1 MRSTPMEFS
10 EKETRYAA
18 RRLVFLQW
26 GVVAIFLFLIT
37 GFWRLQILDPE
48 YYSQLSERNH
58 IKEISIPAPRGRILD
73 REGRVLVDNYPA
85 FSVVAH
91 WGDEKPLEAHLPAIA
106 HGLGIKTEELS
117 RRIESVRR
125 RAPLQPIPLREK
137 ASWQDVAFVES
148 HRSEYPGL
156 DLITVQQR
164 AYPPDGFA
172 AHLLGYVG
180 EVSEN
185 DLDLPEL
192 ALLEPGD
199 TVGKAGIERQY
210 NEVLRGQDGLRRIVV
225 NTFGAEIARLDES
238 PPVSGRDLR
247 LTLDSDLQLIAEQG
261 FQEDIGA
268 LVALDPR
275 TGQVLALVSRPTF
288 DPNLFT
294 GGVSTEDWFRLT
306 NNPDLPLI
314 NRSIQA
320 QLAPGSVYKIPL
332 AAAALESGTVTE
344 QTTFYCPGGS
354 SFYGRYFRC
363 WNPRGH
369 GRVNL
374 HQAIV
379 HSCDVFF
386 YNLGNNLGVNQIAA
400 YSSLLGL
407 GRRTG
412 IDLPYEQTGTVPSP
426 EWKQRVLGEKWY
438 PGETISLAIGQGAL
452 TVTPL
457 QLAYSFG
464 GIASGGHFIRPHL
477 VSTDELVVQGR
488 RLPSDGDWEVHVALA
503 EETVDA
509 VADALYGV
517 VNEGGTG
524 GRARIPGLDV
534 GGKTGTAQVASL
546 QAARAAQEAGEPL
559 RDNAWFVGLAPRR
572 NPEIVVVV
580 LYQSGE
586 HGYLAAP
593 LAREVMKAYFDK
605 KKGLQPQL
613 ANREEPGAQPAAALA
628 SAGRIGG

>member
-1 MRSTPMEFS
+1 MRFTPMEFS
-10 EKETRYAA
+10 EKGTRYAA
-18 RRLVFLQW
+18 RRLIFLQW
-26 GVVAIFLFLIT
+26 GVVAVFLFLIT

-48 YYSQLSERNH
+48 YYSRLAERNH
-58 IKEISIPAPRGRILD
+58 IKEISIPAARGRILD
-73 REGRVLVDNYPA
+73 RDGRVLVDNYPA
-85 FSVVAH
+85 FSIVAK
-91 WGDEKPLEAHLPAIA
+91 WGDEKELDEHLAAIA
-106 HGLGIKTEELS
+106 NGLGMEPGDLS
-117 RRIESVRR
+117 GRIESARR
-125 RAPLQPIPLREK
+125 RAPLRPIPLREK
-137 ASWQDVAFVES
+137 ASWQDVAFVET

-156 DLITVQQR
+156 DLMTVQRR
-164 AYPPDGFA
+164 AYPHDGFA

-199 TVGKAGIERQY
+199 LVGKAGIERQY
-210 NEVLRGQDGLRRIVV
+210 NDVLKGEDGSRRIVV
-225 NTFGAEIARLDES
+225 NTFGAEVASLDES
-238 PPVSGRDLR
+238 PPVSGQDLR
-247 LTLDSDLQLIAEQG
+247 LTLDFDLQTIAEQG
-261 FQEDIGA
+261 FQEDKGA

-275 TGQVLALVSRPTF
+275 TGEVLALVSRPTF

-294 GGVSTEDWFRLT
+294 SGISGEDWSRLV
-306 NNPDLPLI
+306 NDLNLPLI

-320 QLAPGSVYKIPL
+320 QLAPGSVYKILL
-332 AAAALESGTVTE
+332 ATAALQAGTATE
-344 QTTFYCPGGS
+344 ETSYYCPGGAN
-354 SFYGRYFRC
+354 FYGRYFRC
-363 WNPRGH
+363 WKTRGH

-386 YNLGNNLGVNQIAA
+386 YNLGRNLGVDLIAD
-400 YSSLLGL
+400 YSTQFGL
-407 GRRTG
+407 GHRTG
-412 IDLPYEQTGTVPSP
+412 IDLPHEQTGTVPSP
-426 EWKQRVLGEKWY
+426 EWKRRVFGEKWF

-457 QLAYSFG
+457 QIAYSFG

-477 VSTDELVVQGR
+477 VSTDDLVAQGR
-488 RLPSDGDWEVHVALA
+488 QLPGEGEIHVALA
-503 EETVDA
+503 EETVEA
-509 VADALYGV
+509 VTDALYGV

-524 GRARIPGLDV
+524 GPARIVGLDV

-546 QAARAAQEAGEPL
+546 QAARSAKEAGAPL
-559 RDNAWFVGLAPRR
+559 KDNAWFVGLAPRR

-593 LAREVMKAYFDK
+593 LAREVIKAYFDK
-605 KKGLQPQL
+605 KKGIQPHL
-613 ANREEPGAQPAAALA
+613 ANREEPGAQPAILTPP
-628 SAGRIGG
+628 GRVGG

>member
-1 MRSTPMEFS
+1 MRFTPMEFS
-10 EKETRYAA
+10 DKETRYAA

-26 GVVAIFLFLIT
+26 AVVAVFLFLVT

-48 YYSQLSERNH
+48 YYSHLAERNH
-58 IKEISIPAPRGRILD
+58 IKEISIPSARGRILD

-85 FSVVAH
+85 FSIVAK
-91 WGDEKPLEAHLPAIA
+91 WGDEKQLKEHLPGIA
-106 HGLGIKTEELS
+106 AGLGMDPSDLS
-117 RRIESVRR
+117 QRIVTARR
-125 RAPLQPIPLREK
+125 RAPLRPIPLREK

-156 DLITVQQR
+156 ELLTVQR
-164 AYPPDGFA
+164 RSYPPSGFA

-199 TVGKAGIERQY
+199 LVGKAGIERQY
-210 NEVLRGQDGLRRIVV
+210 NDVLVGKNGSRRIVV
-225 NTFGAEIARLDES
+225 NTYGAEMAVLDGS
-238 PPVSGRDLR
+238 PPVSGRDLH
-247 LTLDSDLQLIAEQG
+247 LTLDSDLQAIAEQG
-261 FQEDIGA
+261 FQEDNGA

-275 TGQVLALVSRPTF
+275 TGEVLALVSRPAF
-288 DPNLFT
+288 DPNLFAS
-294 GGVSTEDWFRLT
+294 GISSDDWSRLM
-306 NNPDLPLI
+306 NDSNLPLI
-314 NRSIQA
+314 NRGIQA
-320 QLAPGSVYKIPL
+320 QLAPGSIYKILL
-332 AAAALESGTVTE
+332 AAAALQSETVTPE
-344 QTTFYCPGGS
+344 TTFYCPGGS

-363 WNPRGH
+363 WNTRGH

-386 YNLGNNLGVNQIAA
+386 YNLGKNLGVDLIAD
-400 YSSLLGL
+400 YSTQFGL
-407 GRRTG
+407 GHRTG
-412 IDLPYEQTGTVPSP
+412 IDLPHEQSGTVPSP
-426 EWKQRVLGEKWY
+426 AWKERVFGEKWY

-457 QLAYSFG
+457 QLAYSIG
-464 GIASGGHFIRPHL
+464 GIASGGHFARPHL
-477 VSTDELVVQGR
+477 VSTDELVAQGR
-488 RLPSDGDWEVHVALA
+488 QLPSDSNGEVRVALA
-503 EETVDA
+503 EETVAA
-509 VADALYGV
+509 VTDALYGV

-546 QAARAAQEAGEPL
+546 AAARAAREEGEPL
-559 RDNAWFVGLAPRR
+559 KDNGWFVGLAPRR

-593 LAREVMKAYFDK
+593 LAREVIKAYFDK
-605 KKGLQPQL
+605 KKGIQPQL
-613 ANREEPGAQPAAALA
+613 ANRGEPAVLA
-628 SAGRIGG
+628 PSGRIGG